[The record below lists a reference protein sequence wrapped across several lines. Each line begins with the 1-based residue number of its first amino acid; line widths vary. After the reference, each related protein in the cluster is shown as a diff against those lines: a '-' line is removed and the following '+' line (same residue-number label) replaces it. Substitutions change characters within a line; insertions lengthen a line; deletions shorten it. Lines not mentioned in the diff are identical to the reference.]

1 MLAIIYSLA
10 MTLFANMLGMTV
22 ETGIF
27 LFYAILLLLVILPRV
42 PGHDIRS
49 SFFRLVKLVFFPIN
63 SITFSEVLL
72 ADAMTSMSKVLKD
85 IGITIIALIS
95 QFSSTSIVDHHE
107 TGMVLVALLA
117 SLPFW
122 YVRTLLLSLSK
133 FLSPI
138 ILCDD

>member
-1 MLAIIYSLA
+1 
-10 MTLFANMLGMTV
+10 MTLFLIIFSFQSFLCMLM
-22 ETGIF
+22 I
-27 LFYAILLLLVILPRV
+27 LSLLILLLMFVRGFFLPRI

-49 SFFRLVKLVFFPIN
+49 SFFRLVKLVFFPVN

-122 YVRTLLLSLSK
+122 YVRTSSL
-133 FLSPI
+133 
-138 ILCDD
+138 